1 MNDKDLHIIHQYL
14 NNEIDQNALK
24 DSLSDEGKAYWADTI
39 EGLDF
44 ITPSSFDTSQE
55 YDLLL
60 EKLNKS
66 SKHKFKFTRLLKY
79 AAGIILLISST
90 LLIRQVFNANNNL
103 TTIASKATGIN
114 SIELPDQSK
123 VWLNSNS
130 TLSYDPE
137 QWDDKRI
144 LNLNG
149 EAYFDVAKGS
159 IFTVETPN
167 GKVSVLGTTFNVISN
182 TDTFIVTCFTGKVE
196 VRFHKNSHILNPG
209 EAFSSLNSGVEQ
221 IEHKQPVWLKQSST
235 FTKAPLIEVLEDIRK
250 IKGITITN
258 KLSEPYFFTGAY
270 SHDMPS
276 EEILRLICNSL
287 NLSLKT
293 INDTNFE
300 IYLTEGK

>member
-24 DSLSDEGKAYWADTI
+24 DRLSDEGKAYWSDTI
-39 EGLDF
+39 EGFDF
-44 ITPSSFDTSQE
+44 ITPSDFDTEQE
-55 YDLLL
+55 YELLL
-60 EKLNKS
+60 KKINKY
-66 SKHKFKFTRLLKY
+66 SKHKFKFTRLLKF
-79 AAGIILLISST
+79 AAGILL
-90 LLIRQVFNANNNL
+90 LLTSAFLVQQFFKANTNL
-103 TTIASKATGIN
+103 TTIASKATSIN
-114 SIELPDQSK
+114 SVDLPDQSK

-137 QWDDKRI
+137 QWDNKRI

-159 IFTVETPN
+159 TFTVETPN

-196 VRFHKNSHILNPG
+196 VLHNKNSLILNPG
-209 EAFSSLNSGVEQ
+209 ETFSSLNTGVEQ
-221 IEHKQPVWLKQSST
+221 IDHTQPVWLKKSST
-235 FTKAPLIEVLEDIRK
+235 FTKAPLKEVLEDIQK

-270 SHDMPS
+270 THDMPS
-276 EEILRLICNSL
+276 EEVLRLICNSL
-287 NLSLKT
+287 NLSFKT
-293 INDTNFE
+293 INATNFE